1 MKFKQRDIAAGIIGA
16 LMALSLCW
24 LWNANKSEVKTLN
37 ERENHVVTQNREDLP
52 AMVRGDFYSPHLSL
66 EDLLTDNY
74 LDSLIRSTTKKEVL
88 DEMYG
93 KPSSV
98 TRMPDSDTASYNL
111 AVYDEGLRLKGG
123 RVGFRATF
131 KNGVVISWSPI
142 TQVNGK

>member
-1 MKFKQRDIAAGIIGA
+1 MKLKRRDIVSAIIGA
-16 LMALSLCW
+16 LVALSVSW
-24 LWNANKSEVKTLN
+24 QWRANKSGAAALD
-37 ERENHVVTQNREDLP
+37 EREIPVVAKNKEDLP

-66 EDLLTDNY
+66 EDLLTDNF
-74 LDSLIRSTTKKEVL
+74 LDSLIRSSKKKEVL

-98 TRMPDSDTASYNL
+98 TRRSDSEAASYNL

-123 RVGFRATF
+123 RVGFIATF
-131 KNGVVISWSPI
+131 KNGSIISWSPI